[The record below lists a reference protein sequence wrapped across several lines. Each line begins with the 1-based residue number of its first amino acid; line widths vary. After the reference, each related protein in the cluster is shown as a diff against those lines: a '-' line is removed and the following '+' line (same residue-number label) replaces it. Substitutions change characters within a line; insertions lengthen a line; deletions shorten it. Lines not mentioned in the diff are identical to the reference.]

1 MHSLNEPPGSTEH
14 HTPDPDPD
22 PRQGHSLLDEP
33 NAFNPF
39 KVGILRPENGIVR
52 PCRGED
58 HPEESTRFIGGP
70 SPAGHPF

>member
-1 MHSLNEPPGSTEH
+1 
-14 HTPDPDPD
+14 
-22 PRQGHSLLDEP
+22 
-33 NAFNPF
+33 
-39 KVGILRPENGIVR
+39 VR